1 MPDILHRIGVEQSSP
16 DQVYDAL
23 TTLDG
28 IRSWWVDGTTGETDD
43 GGVTQFRL
51 ESGGADIKVVQ
62 RDPGRSVR
70 WEVVDG
76 AQEWVGTHMQWDLR
90 EDDGYTIVLLK
101 HEGWRE
107 PSEFMHHC
115 STKWG
120 SFMLSLKQLLENGEG
135 APAPRDVKLDNW
147 D

>member
-16 DQVYDAL
+16 EQVYDAL

-28 IRSWWVDGTTGETDD
+28 IRSWWVDETTGETDD
-43 GGVTQFRL
+43 GGVTEFRL
-51 ESGGADIKVVQ
+51 KSGGPDIKVVQ

-70 WEVVDG
+70 WEVVGG
-76 AQEWVGTHMQWDLR
+76 AEEWVGTHMQWDLR
-90 EDDGYTIVLLK
+90 QDDDYTIVLLK

-115 STKWG
+115 STKWAT
-120 SFMLSLKQLLENGEG
+120 FMLSLKRLLENGEG
-135 APAPRDVKLDNW
+135 APAPRDVKLDNL